1 MKKIFL
7 TKIAVLLLTIPLY
20 NICIGQDYVPENVME
35 NPIEAE
41 EPEAEVVSPFYQEPQ
56 YNFNTIE
63 EESLVAERELSR
75 RDAANPLDAPPDC
88 PECIPDPGGGVAD
101 VPFDKNLLLILLVGA
116 TIIIVKSNRRK
127 KGIPS
132 DKNVLE

>member
-7 TKIAVLLLTIPLY
+7 TKIAVLILTVPLC
-20 NICIGQDYVPENVME
+20 NICIGQDYIPENVIE
-35 NPIEAE
+35 NPIEAA
-41 EPEAEVVSPFYQEPQ
+41 EPEAEAVSPLYQDPQ

-101 VPFDKNLLLILLVGA
+101 VPFDK
-116 TIIIVKSNRRK
+116 K
-127 KGIPS
+127 KLNAPITAVQKKAVQKKPAPR
-132 DKNVLE
+132 

>member
-7 TKIAVLLLTIPLY
+7 TKIAVLILTIPLY
-20 NICIGQDYVPENVME
+20 NICIGQDYVPENVIE
-35 NPIEAE
+35 NPIEAA
-41 EPEAEVVSPFYQEPQ
+41 EPEAEVVSPLYQDPQ

-88 PECIPDPGGGVAD
+88 PECIPDPGDGVAD
-101 VPFDKNLLLILLVGA
+101 VPFDKNLLFILLVGA

-127 KGIPS
+127 KEIPS
-132 DKNVLE
+132 DKMY